1 MPVIEELA
9 QEAAELARWRQD
21 LHAHPEIAFAEHRT
35 AQEVAARL
43 AGFGIEVHGGVG
55 KTGVVGKL
63 AVGGGNRAIALRAD
77 MDALPMEEKNS
88 FAHRSRHAGR
98 MHACGHDGH
107 TTMLL
112 GAARH
117 LARTRRFDGTVYF
130 IFQPAEEGDGGAQA
144 MIDDG
149 LFERFPVEAV
159 YGLHNWPGLAAGTFG
174 VRAGPIMAASDTF
187 EITVTGRGGH
197 AAMPHQTIDPVV
209 AAAQIITA
217 LQTIASRRV
226 MPTEAV
232 VVSVTQLAAGEA
244 WNVIPDQAVL
254 RGTVRALSPSV
265 RDAIAPEI
273 TRIAE
278 GIAGALG
285 ASARVRYERRF
296 SPTVNSI
303 AEAEAAAAA
312 AEAVVGPSG
321 IVRSL
326 PPSMGAEDFGAML
339 ERRPGAYVW
348 LGNGPTDGGRALHSP
363 LYDFNDSVL
372 PVGASYWVKLVEQQL
387 PVHA

>member
-9 QEAAELARWRQD
+9 REAEELALWRQD

-35 AQEVAARL
+35 ANEVATRL
-43 AGFGIEVHGGVG
+43 AGFGVEVHQGIGR
-55 KTGVVGKL
+55 TGVVGRL
-63 AVGGGNRAIALRAD
+63 AVGSGNRAIALRAD
-77 MDALPMEEKNS
+77 MDALPIEEKNG
-88 FAHRSRHAGR
+88 FDHRSRHPGR

-144 MIDDG
+144 MIDAG

-187 EITVTGRGGH
+187 EIVVRGRGGH
-197 AAMPHQTIDPVV
+197 AAMPHQAIDPVV
-209 AAAQIITA
+209 AAAHIITA

-244 WNVIPDQAVL
+244 WNVIPDEAVL

-265 RDAIAPEI
+265 RDAVAPEI

-278 GIAGALG
+278 GVAAAFG
-285 ASARVRYERRF
+285 ASVHVRYERRF
-296 SPTVNSI
+296 APTVNSLT
-303 AEAEAAAAA
+303 EAEAAAAA
-312 AEAVVGPSG
+312 AEAVAGRAGV
-321 IVRSL
+321 VRSL
-326 PPSMGAEDFGAML
+326 PPSMGAEDFSAML
-339 ERRPGAYVW
+339 ERRPGAYIW

-363 LYDFNDSVL
+363 LYDFNDAVL
-372 PVGASYWVKLVEQQL
+372 AAGASYWVKLVEQQL
-387 PVHA
+387 PARA